1 MEYEYLDEDFEQ
13 SGGGKWIRVIGIVVY
28 LVIIVAFAWQ
38 TLELVGWLFPSENWF
53 MKVVTVFVCDG
64 CATGYA
70 MTEMFYR
77 FRLRW
82 SKNIIFGMWILT
94 FFSSTS
100 ATIIQM
106 YLSSTDRI
114 PHQID
119 PGVITIAY
127 GIIIA
132 MFVLNIIAITV
143 VIRMEYNAAQPKR
156 IYMDDKQYRKRHI
169 QRVRVVEQTPKVL
182 AANPSRDHVLD
193 PHETK
198 KKIETA
204 KIETKAKKKESD
216 SKLFDFSLP
225 TSIEI
230 ETEEI
235 EEPQTQVDLMAMNID
250 ERWKTYTE
258 TNESAPKTKKKGRVT
273 RREVIGL
280 EEG

>member
-1 MEYEYLDEDFEQ
+1 MERYYEELDYEFEQ
-13 SGGGKWIRVIGIVVY
+13 TGGGNWIRVLGIVVY
-28 LVIIVAFAWQ
+28 LTIILAFAWQ

-94 FFSSTS
+94 FVSSTL

-114 PHQID
+114 PHTID
-119 PGVITIAY
+119 PGVITSAY

-143 VIRMEYNAAQPKR
+143 VIRMEYNAAQPRR
-156 IYMDDKQYRKRHI
+156 IYMDDKDYRK
-169 QRVRVVEQTPKVL
+169 RVRVVEHSPAAKAKL
-182 AANPSRDHVLD
+182 AAPTIANASRDHVVD
-193 PHETK
+193 PHRVK
-198 KKIETA
+198 GDIERE
-204 KIETKAKKKESD
+204 KRGRKE
-216 SKLFDFSLP
+216 KLFDFSLD
-225 TSIEI
+225 SIDI
-230 ETEEI
+230 ESDNEKI
-235 EEPQTQVDLMAMNID
+235 EETQTDHLMAMNID
-250 ERWKTYTE
+250 EAWQEFSK
-258 TNESAPKTKKKGRVT
+258 TNEAAGKPKKKGKIT
-273 RREVIGL
+273 RREIIGL
-280 EEG
+280 EED